1 MTKESVTKVESMEWL
16 GGSIYTGE
24 IKGEDLVEGLLIFPD
39 GSRSEGSFKHGD
51 LWDGTWR
58 SSDGTAVRNFSE
70 GIDQD
75 GVNAATSLASSYIH
89 DGLPFDHSVDSAI
102 DWYFEMEPEMEP
114 LQNRYVVDEIEK
126 RIRQSLDDEY
136 SSIAWAAI
144 VAYIKEN
151 HVIVTRK
158 GLLFNKYRIE
168 MTESVK
174 KDIEDLIHENAIN
187 FRLDADELREA
198 VMNEVNKIN
207 EQGQ

>member
-89 DGLPFDHSVDSAI
+89 DGFPFDHSVDRAI

-158 GLLFNKYRIE
+158 GLLFNQYRIE

-187 FRLDADELREA
+187 FRLDANELREA